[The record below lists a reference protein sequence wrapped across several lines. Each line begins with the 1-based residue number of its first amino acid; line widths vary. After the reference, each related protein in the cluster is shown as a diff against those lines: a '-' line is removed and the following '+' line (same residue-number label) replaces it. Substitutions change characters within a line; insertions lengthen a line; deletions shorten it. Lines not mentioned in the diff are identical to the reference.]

1 MEPGTVVRPHFA
13 IANDHVRLHL
23 GIDVPEPDQT
33 VLIVGGVRYGWKQD
47 KVIAFDDSII
57 HSAQVRYTP
66 SPARPRRPLRHCPFW
81 FLFA

>member
-33 VLIVGGVRYGWKQD
+33 DLIVGGVRYGWM
-47 KVIAFDDSII
+47 
-57 HSAQVRYTP
+57 
-66 SPARPRRPLRHCPFW
+66 
-81 FLFA
+81 